1 MLSLHITTP
10 KKSLIIMGSDID
22 KIISN
27 YLRGELT
34 EEEEIK
40 LNKWLD
46 KNSSNKDQLDT
57 LSNIW
62 NTPVGYPGIVN
73 MDDEKQKIWKRLLD
87 ENGNSVSRNGKSVSL
102 IKIILRYAA
111 VLIVFFSLG
120 YFFWINSN
128 PGIEA
133 PVVAELIERNNPL
146 GQKSSIHLPD
156 GSTVWLNAGSKLS
169 YSSDFNNETR
179 KLHLEGEAYFEVAKN
194 PNIPFE
200 VFTNNLVIT
209 ALGTSFNVNAFG
221 NKQIEKIAL
230 NTGKV
235 KIECL
240 DTIKYRCTPSYLKPG
255 DLALFS
261 NHTRRISISEFNVSD
276 PFGWKDGRIVFH
288 HASFDEVID
297 VLSRWYN
304 VEFEITGSLNQEW
317 NYSTTFENEVLENVM
332 GSLKFT
338 EKIEYEINGSKVEIK
353 L

>member
-1 MLSLHITTP
+1 
-10 KKSLIIMGSDID
+10 MGSDID

-27 YLRGELT
+27 YLRGELS

-46 KNSSNKDQLDT
+46 TKSSNKDQLDS

-62 NTPVGYPGIVN
+62 KTPLGYPGIVN
-73 MDDEKQKIWKRLLD
+73 MDDEQQKIWSRLQGG
-87 ENGNSVSRNGKSVSL
+87 NGLTISNKSKSVSL
-102 IKIILRYAA
+102 TKIILRYAA
-111 VLIVFFSLG
+111 VIIVFLSLG
-120 YFFWINSN
+120 YVFWINSN
-128 PGIEA
+128 TKVDL
-133 PVVAELIERNNPL
+133 PVVIEVIERNNPL

-156 GSTVWLNAGSKLS
+156 GSTVWLNADSKLS

-200 VFTNNLVIT
+200 VFTDDLVIT
-209 ALGTSFNVNAFG
+209 ALGTSFNVKAFG
-221 NKQIEKIAL
+221 NKQFEKIAL

-240 DTIKYRCTPSYLKPG
+240 DTIKIKCTPSYLLPG
-255 DLALFS
+255 DLAHFS
-261 NHTRRISISEFNVSD
+261 NQTGRIRISEFDDLD

-288 HASFDEVID
+288 HASFNEVID

-317 NYSTTFENEVLENVM
+317 NYSTTFENEILENVM

-338 EKIEYEINGSKVEIK
+338 EKIEYKINGSIVKIK

>member
-1 MLSLHITTP
+1 
-10 KKSLIIMGSDID
+10 MGSDID
-22 KIISN
+22 KIITN
-27 YLRGELT
+27 YLRGELS
-34 EEEEIK
+34 EEEEII

-46 KNSSNKDQLDT
+46 KNSSNKDQLET

-73 MDDEKQKIWKRLLD
+73 MDDEKLKIWKRLQH
-87 ENGNSVSRNGKSVSL
+87 ENGNSISGLTTSVSL
-102 IKIILRYAA
+102 SKIILRYAA
-111 VLIVFFSLG
+111 VIIVFLSLG

-133 PVVAELIERNNPL
+133 PVAAEMIERNNPL
-146 GQKSSIHLPD
+146 GQKSRIHLPD
-156 GSTVWLNAGSKLS
+156 GSTVWLNADSKLS
-169 YSSDFNNETR
+169 YSSDFNNENR

-200 VFTNNLVIT
+200 VFTDDLVIT
-209 ALGTSFNVNAFG
+209 ALGTSFNVKAFG
-221 NKQIEKIAL
+221 NKLVEKIAL
-230 NTGKV
+230 NTGKL

-240 DTIKYRCTPSYLKPG
+240 DTMKIKCTPSYLKPG

-261 NHTRRISISEFNVSD
+261 HQSGRIRILEFNGSD

-288 HASFDEVID
+288 HASFNEVIE

-304 VEFEITGSLNQEW
+304 VEFEVVGSLKQEW
-317 NYSTTFENEVLENVM
+317 NYSTTFENEVLENVLK
-332 GSLKFT
+332 SLMFS
-338 EKIEYEINGSKVEIK
+338 EKIEYQMNGSLIEIK

>member
-1 MLSLHITTP
+1 
-10 KKSLIIMGSDID
+10 MGSDID

-27 YLRGELT
+27 YLRGELS

-46 KNSSNKDQLDT
+46 TKSSNKDQLDT

-62 NTPVGYPGIVN
+62 KTPLGYPGIVN
-73 MDDEKQKIWKRLLD
+73 MDDEQQKIWSRLKGG
-87 ENGNSVSRNGKSVSL
+87 NGLTISNKTKSVSL
-102 IKIILRYAA
+102 TKIILRYAA
-111 VLIVFFSLG
+111 VIIVFLSLS
-120 YFFWINSN
+120 YVFWINSN
-128 PGIEA
+128 TKVDL
-133 PVVAELIERNNPL
+133 PVVIEVIERNNPL
-146 GQKSSIHLPD
+146 GQKSRIHLPD

-169 YSSDFNNETR
+169 YSNDFNNENR

-200 VFTNNLVIT
+200 VFTDDLVIT
-209 ALGTSFNVNAFG
+209 ALGTSFNVKAFG
-221 NKQIEKIAL
+221 NKQFEKIAL

-240 DTIKYRCTPSYLKPG
+240 DTIKIKCTPSYLLPG
-255 DLALFS
+255 DLAHFS
-261 NHTRRISISEFNVSD
+261 NQTGRIRISEFDDLD

-288 HASFDEVID
+288 HASFNEVID

-304 VEFEITGSLNQEW
+304 VEFETTGSLNQEW
-317 NYSTTFENEVLENVM
+317 NYSTTFENEVLENVLK
-332 GSLKFT
+332 SLVFS
-338 EKIEYEINGSKVEIK
+338 EKIKYEINGSHIEIK